1 MKAEADAEKER
12 LRLEEEARLKA
23 AATLPTPPAAATPA
37 STPAPTLA
45 PTPAPTPTPAPAVA
59 APADRSS
66 TASPLHTN
74 GGDDFEA
81 EQRRIRKM
89 ALEKRKEKKKKRPKF
104 WPSVLAWF
112 REKSWRPVAIKQ
124 LFLEL
129 DEDDSGDV
137 DLNELVD
144 GFREMGLTM
153 TDQQYFAFFDTLD
166 ANKDEV
172 ISYEEFTT
180 AMMAALERENKT
192 VMGAFG
198 TSM

>member
-1 MKAEADAEKER
+1 
-12 LRLEEEARLKA
+12 
-23 AATLPTPPAAATPA
+23 
-37 STPAPTLA
+37 
-45 PTPAPTPTPAPAVA
+45 
-59 APADRSS
+59 
-66 TASPLHTN
+66 
-74 GGDDFEA
+74 
-81 EQRRIRKM
+81 M

-144 GFREMGLTM
+144 GFREMGLQM

-172 ISYEEFTT
+172 ILHGPCPNSNLDP
-180 AMMAALERENKT
+180 ALVPTLTRT
-192 VMGAFG
+192 LP
-198 TSM
+198 